1 MQEPGGLAKSQS
13 QQLARTRD
21 MTVIG
26 MRRYGSGRPWS
37 LRLPIEGTMPVPVP
51 VPVPTAELLL
61 RRYPGSVRFFVG
73 E

>member
-1 MQEPGGLAKSQS
+1 MQEPGGLAESQS

-26 MRRYGSGRPWS
+26 MRKYGSGRPWS
-37 LRLPIEGTMPVPVP
+37 LRPPIEGTMPVPVP
-51 VPVPTAELLL
+51 VPTAELTLS
-61 RRYPGSVRFFVG
+61 RYSGSVRFFVG